1 MGESE
6 MEDKRELS
14 QNKENKIQ
22 FFWEWF
28 NINKDKLNE
37 FEPHRRFESL
47 YAHLT
52 RTAENLQGD
61 NIKERFV
68 YQMLKSV
75 MSSLCYIA
83 PLPII
88 IYSSEPKVYEFGVIQ
103 GRRSGEILSILLEFD
118 VEGDK
123 ATLSSIY
130 KISECYEP
138 IDPDDVENVIMRTGF
153 NHADVL
159 YLEIPGVYS
168 KIRVEFDDVSKII
181 IRKIEEEGRGGN
193 DQ

>member
-1 MGESE
+1 MV
-6 MEDKRELS
+6 DKKELS

-47 YAHLT
+47 YAHLINLS
-52 RTAENLQGD
+52 ENLKGD
-61 NIKERFV
+61 NIRERFV

-75 MSSLCYIA
+75 ISSLCYIA

-88 IYSSEPKVYEFGVIQ
+88 IYSSNTKLYEFGVLR
-103 GRRSGEILSILLEFD
+103 GRSGEILSVLLEFV

-130 KISECYEP
+130 KISECNEP
-138 IDPDDVENVIMRTGF
+138 IDLDDVENVIMRTGF

-159 YLEIPGVYS
+159 NLEIPGVYR
-168 KIRVEFDDVSKII
+168 KIRVEFDDDSKII
-181 IRKIEEEGRGGN
+181 ISKNEEEG
-193 DQ
+193 

>member
-1 MGESE
+1 MV
-6 MEDKRELS
+6 DKKELS

-47 YAHLT
+47 YAHLINLS
-52 RTAENLQGD
+52 ENLKGD
-61 NIKERFV
+61 NIRERFV

-75 MSSLCYIA
+75 ISSLCYIA

-88 IYSSEPKVYEFGVIQ
+88 IYSSNTKLYEFGVLR
-103 GRRSGEILSILLEFD
+103 GRSGEILSVLLEFV

-130 KISECYEP
+130 KISECNEP

-159 YLEIPGVYS
+159 NLEIPGVYK
-168 KIRVEFDDVSKII
+168 KIRVEFDDDNKIE
-181 IRKIEEEGRGGN
+181 IRKIEEEG
-193 DQ
+193 

>member
-1 MGESE
+1 
-6 MEDKRELS
+6 MEDKGNLS

-28 NINKDKLNE
+28 DINKDKLNE

-52 RTAENLQGD
+52 RIVENLLGD
-61 NIKERFV
+61 NIRERFV

-75 MSSLCYIA
+75 MSSLCDIA

-88 IYSSEPKVYEFGVIQ
+88 IYSSDTKLYEFGVLQ
-103 GRRSGEILSILLEFD
+103 GRSGDILSVLLEFD

-159 YLEIPGVYS
+159 NLEIPGVYN
-168 KIRVEFDDVSKII
+168 KIRVEFDDGNKII
-181 IRKIEEEGRGGN
+181 IRKTEEEG
-193 DQ
+193 

>member
-1 MGESE
+1 
-6 MEDKRELS
+6 MEDKGNLS

-22 FFWEWF
+22 FFWECL
-28 NINKDKLNE
+28 NIKKDKLNE

-47 YAHLT
+47 YVHLT
-52 RTAENLQGD
+52 NLSENLKGD
-61 NIKERFV
+61 SNIRKIFV

-75 MSSLCYIA
+75 MSSLCDIA

-88 IYSSEPKVYEFGVIQ
+88 IYSSDPRFYEFGVIR
-103 GRRSGEILSILLEFD
+103 GRSGEILSVLLEYD

-130 KISECYEP
+130 KISECNEP
-138 IDPDDVENVIMRTGF
+138 VDPDDVENVMMRTGF

-159 YLEIPGVYS
+159 YLEIPGVYK
-168 KIRVEFDDVSKII
+168 KIRVKFNDSKIE
-181 IRKIEEEGRGGN
+181 IRKIEEEG
-193 DQ
+193 

>member
-1 MGESE
+1 MG
-6 MEDKRELS
+6 DKRELS
-14 QNKENKIQ
+14 QNKGNKIQ

-28 NINKDKLNE
+28 NPKLDKLNE

-52 RTAENLQGD
+52 HLSENLKGD
-61 NIKERFV
+61 NIRERFV
-68 YQMLKSV
+68 YQMFKTV
-75 MSSLCYIA
+75 ISSLCYIA

-88 IYSSEPKVYEFGVIQ
+88 IYSSNARFYEFGVLR
-103 GRRSGEILSILLEFD
+103 GRRSGEILSVLLEFD
-118 VEGDK
+118 AEGDK

-138 IDPDDVENVIMRTGF
+138 IDPDDVDNVIMRTGF

-168 KIRVEFDDVSKII
+168 KIRVEFSDDDKIE
-181 IRKIEEEGRGGN
+181 IRKIEEEG
-193 DQ
+193 